1 MTENE
6 HEQEEEDIVTEEQ
19 EGKEQKAGK
28 GNKGDLVGKKK
39 EGKMGQ
45 KVVFYRPAFVFCNHR
60 RGCNKRLP
68 LFSK

>member
-28 GNKGDLVGKKK
+28 GNKGDLVGKKR
-39 EGKMGQ
+39 GKDGA
-45 KVVFYRPAFVFCNHR
+45 KSRF
-60 RGCNKRLP
+60 LP
-68 LFSK
+68 PGICIL